1 MRKAGVLLH
10 PTSLPQGV
18 LDHHV
23 DLFLD
28 WMTASGL
35 CVWQMLPLGPPHS
48 DRSPYQTY
56 SSHAL
61 NPALLPSDVVFCG
74 DDEDAYRS
82 FESQMVC
89 WLEDYALFVAAREQF
104 GDCSWAQW
112 PQPLRQRDPAAL
124 EFFSSEH
131 APRLL
136 ELKQEQ
142 FLLHRL
148 WQQLRNKAHLR
159 GITLLGD
166 IPIGVAYDSADVW
179 ACPQLFKLD
188 DKLQPLVVMGVP
200 PDYFAKQGQRWG
212 NPHYNWSLM
221 QQYRF
226 TWWRARIASVL
237 RQFDMVRID
246 HFRGLQ
252 ALWEIP
258 AAAATAVDGHWVE
271 TPGRQLLQAL
281 SEDFPNMPFIAED
294 LGVIT
299 DEVLALRDL
308 FNLPG
313 LSVLQFGFDGSAGN
327 PHSVDNQVENTVVYT
342 GTHDNDTTCGWFESL
357 QPDVQESV
365 LLQLSS
371 DAGSMPWSLITAALQ
386 SPARLAMIPMQ
397 DWLALDGQHRFNT
410 PGTMENNWSW
420 RFSWEQ
426 VPEQLVATIRDGL
439 VRSRRYCCGDKAK

>member
-23 DLFLD
+23 DRFLD
-28 WMTASGL
+28 WMTAAGL
-35 CVWQMLPLGPPHS
+35 CVWQMLPLGPPHR
-48 DRSPYQTY
+48 DHSPYQSY

-61 NPALLPSDVVFCG
+61 NPALLPADVVYCRE
-74 DDEDAYRS
+74 DEAAYCR
-82 FESQMVC
+82 FESQMTC
-89 WLEDYALFVAAREQF
+89 WLEDYAMFVAVREQF
-104 GDCSWAQW
+104 DDCSWAQW
-112 PQPLRQRDPAAL
+112 PQPLRHRDPVAL
-124 EFFSSEH
+124 ESFCVEH
-131 APRLL
+131 SARLL
-136 ELKQEQ
+136 ELKREQ

-148 WQQLRNKAHLR
+148 WQQLRNKAHRR
-159 GITLLGD
+159 GIMLLGD

-188 DKLQPLVVMGVP
+188 DQFRPLVVMGVP
-200 PDYFAKQGQRWG
+200 PDYFSKQGQRWG

-221 QQYRF
+221 QQYHF
-226 TWWRARIASVL
+226 TWWRARIASAL

-258 AAAATAVDGHWVE
+258 AAAATAVEGQWVE
-271 TPGRQLLQAL
+271 TPGRQLLEAL
-281 SEDFPNMPFIAED
+281 CEDFPHMPFIAED

-308 FNLPG
+308 FELPG
-313 LSVLQFGFDGSAGN
+313 LSVLQFGFDGSRGN

-357 QPDVQESV
+357 DPEVQENV
-365 LLQLSS
+365 LQQLPC
-371 DAGSMPWSLITAALQ
+371 DAGSMPWPLIAAALQ
-386 SPARLAMIPMQ
+386 SPAQLAMIPMQ

-410 PGTMENNWSW
+410 PGTTEKNWSW
-420 RFSWEQ
+420 RFSWDQ
-426 VPEQLVATIRDGL
+426 VPEQLSATIRDALG
-439 VRSRRYCCGDKAK
+439 RSRRYRCGGET